1 MSAMKLNATIF
12 LACASNLKYRQ
23 AKGETKT
30 MKSMRILALTASLV
44 MAAPVTAQVEQEHE
58 MKIVVAGTMGDEP
71 TTIHWIG
78 SGDSGFNMHDM
89 QVGETQ
95 SIVDES
101 GRTVLITRQG
111 EGFKF
116 EVDGKTIMIPEM
128 TQRGQ
133 YVTLADGPNMSAD
146 FDVEVIADDFTTHD
160 SNTVTIISS
169 EPLDTT
175 TQESIKAV
183 LQSAGRDDTV
193 TFIDGGSTQA
203 QQVKVVRKRVEI
215 QQ

>member
-1 MSAMKLNATIF
+1 
-12 LACASNLKYRQ
+12 
-23 AKGETKT
+23 
-30 MKSMRILALTASLV
+30 

-58 MKIVVAGTMGDEP
+58 MKIVVAGAMEDEP
-71 TTIHWIG
+71 TSIHWIG
-78 SGDSGFNMHDM
+78 NGDPGFNMHGM

-101 GRTVLITRQG
+101 GRTVLITRQE

-133 YVTLADGPNMSAD
+133 YVTLADGPNMAAD
-146 FDVEVIADDFTTHD
+146 FDVEVITEDFTAHD
-160 SNTVTIISS
+160 GNTVTIISS
-169 EPLDTT
+169 EPLDTS

-183 LQSAGRDDTV
+183 LQSAGRDDKV
-193 TFIDGGSTQA
+193 TFVDSGGDTETR
-203 QQVKVVRKRVEI
+203 QVKVIRKIVEV